1 MKRVALMALLL
12 LSSCSRQNIAEIS
25 VDNERNIYADT
36 VVVEKYRFFD
46 NRNDTVVIRDS
57 VSVFRNVF
65 SRDSV
70 VHHDTVVL
78 KSVEKATVSKGSEGH
93 VLIIVL
99 LVILMIL
106 MIWRKR
112 L

>member
-1 MKRVALMALLL
+1 MKRVALVALLL

-65 SRDSV
+65 RRDSV

-78 KSVEKATVSKGSEGH
+78 KNSEKTKLSESSEGH
-93 VLIIVL
+93 VLVIVL
-99 LVILMIL
+99 LVILML
-106 MIWRKR
+106 VVIWRKG
-112 L
+112 

>member
-1 MKRVALMALLL
+1 MKRVALVALLL

-57 VSVFRNVF
+57 VSVFRNF
-65 SRDSV
+65 FRRDSV

-78 KSVEKATVSKGSEGH
+78 KNSEKTKLSESSEGH

-99 LVILMIL
+99 LVSLMIVI
-106 MIWRKR
+106 IWRKG
-112 L
+112 